1 MIIAP
6 TADQTRTALL
16 PVVTIIDG
24 ELALEQPYTG
34 PRAPKF
40 IPLAVRMAHASRH
53 AVTVRSSIRRWAHSR
68 LREIGES
75 LVGYFLIV
83 DDAPSGRHALC
94 STS

>member
-16 PVVTIIDG
+16 PVIRVEGG
-24 ELALEQPYTG
+24 ELALVEPYRA

-40 IPLAVRMAHASRH
+40 IPLAVRVRH
-53 AVTVRSSIRRWAHSR
+53 QARHGVTPRVSLLRWAHSR

-75 LVGYFLIV
+75 LVGSFLILA
-83 DDAPSGRHALC
+83 D
-94 STS
+94 